1 MQDRSREGLGY
12 LAVALVPATITVV
25 SKNPWVKLFAALGTA
40 WAIAKA
46 GECFQD
52 TAKHA
57 YYQLKQA
64 PKYQRL
70 QQTY

>member
-1 MQDRSREGLGY
+1 MQDRSSEGFGWL
-12 LAVALVPATITVV
+12 LVALPLGFITAA
-25 SKNPWVKLFAALGTA
+25 SQNPWVKLPAALGTMMA
-40 WAIAKA
+40 VARA

-64 PKYQRL
+64 PESRQLRQSY
-70 QQTY
+70 